1 MSRVS
6 GKPYFVYILWSAS
19 GQRFYVGIS
28 EDPEQR
34 LVQHNAGEMRGWTTR
49 HRPWELVHRE
59 LYADYRL
66 ARQRELLL
74 KKQKS
79 SNGLFELTGLDR
91 ALFRRGS
98 QSR

>member
-19 GQRFYVGIS
+19 GQRFYIGIG
-28 EDPEQR
+28 ENPDAR
-34 LVQHNAGEMRGWTTR
+34 LRQHNDGTSRGWTSR

-59 LYADYRL
+59 VYADYRL

-74 KKQKS
+74 KKQKGG
-79 SNGLFELTGLDR
+79 NGLFELTGLDR
-91 ALFRRGS
+91 ARFRRGS
-98 QSR
+98 